1 MKKAI
6 VHLTQADPILAAII
20 TRIGTFKPSY
30 RPATFENLVRSIAY
44 QQLNGKAAATIFQ
57 RLVGACGG
65 AITPDALDKLSDADL
80 RKVGMS
86 KQKSSYLRDLAHK
99 TVSGEIDFARL
110 PALPDAD
117 VIDQLTKV
125 KGVGVWTAQM
135 FLMFALRRPNV
146 MPTGDFGI
154 NMAIRKAYGMRQM
167 PKPKRVLQISKCW
180 HPYCSFACYYL
191 WRSMDGAKGAD

>member
-1 MKKAI
+1 MKRA
-6 VHLTQADPILAAII
+6 VEHLTNADPVLAAII
-20 TRIGTFKPSY
+20 ARVGPFKPNY
-30 RPATFENLVRSIAY
+30 RPPTFENLVRSIAY

-57 RLVGACGG
+57 RLIDACGG
-65 AITPDALDKLSDADL
+65 AITPEALDKLSDADL

-99 TVSGEIDFARL
+99 TVTGVIDFARL
-110 PALPDAD
+110 AGLPDEQ
-117 VIDQLTKV
+117 VIEQLTQV
-125 KGVGVWTAQM
+125 KGVGEWTAQM

-154 NMAIRKAYGMRQM
+154 NLAIRKAYRMRQM

-191 WRSMDGAKGAD
+191 WRSVDGAK